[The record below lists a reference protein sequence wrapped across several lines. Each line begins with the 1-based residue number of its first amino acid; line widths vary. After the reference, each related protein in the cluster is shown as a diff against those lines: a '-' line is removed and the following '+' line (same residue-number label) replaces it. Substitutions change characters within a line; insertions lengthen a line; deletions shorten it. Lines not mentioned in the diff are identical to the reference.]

1 MLSVDQLLTP
11 LTEAQVK
18 TKLYDLAAALGLPT
32 TSWFAGAPT
41 RTLIAILSAI
51 YGAFLAPLIV
61 TITKSGFLDDAEG
74 GWLTLLASS
83 VYGVTRRDAT
93 FAAGSVTLDNAGGGV
108 YPFEIGEC
116 VFKNSTTDATY
127 INTEAFTLGAL
138 EVGKVVAVRAQDIG
152 SAGNA
157 AATEIDALVTT
168 LEGVTVSNADD
179 LAGVDEESD
188 PDLRQRC
195 RDKLGALSPDG
206 PAAAYRYVALTP
218 ELNGGASVT
227 RAKVLPATGDYTVT
241 VALADATGAAS
252 APDIALVQAGLDEW
266 ATPDNT
272 VATAQACAE
281 TPFTVTMQV
290 HVNAAAGLTDGEW
303 QDLIAAEVVAW
314 VRALPIGGIELIPG
328 VGAIPWR
335 TLVGLVERIRPTAT
349 SPYWVLHATLNSE
362 ADFALNDDAVATID
376 LVDVTVTI
384 TQVTVQG

>member
-1 MLSVDQLLTP
+1 MLSIDQLLTP
-11 LTEAQVK
+11 LTAAQFK

-41 RTLIAILSAI
+41 RTLIAITAEI
-51 YGAFLAPLIV
+51 YGAFVAPLIV

-74 GWLTLLASS
+74 GWLTLLAST

-93 FAAGSVTLDNAGGGV
+93 FAAGEVTLDNAGGGV
-108 YPFEIGEC
+108 YSFEIGEC

-127 INTEAFTLGAL
+127 VNTEAFTLGAL
-138 EVGKVVAVRAQDIG
+138 EVGKVVAIRAQDIG

-157 AATEIDALVTT
+157 AATEIDTLVTA
-168 LEGVTVSNADD
+168 LDSVTVSNAND

-241 VALADATGAAS
+241 VVVADATGAPT
-252 APDIALVQAGLDEW
+252 APDVALVQAGIDEW

-272 VATAQACAE
+272 VATVAACTE
-281 TPFTVTMQV
+281 TPFTADTTIY
-290 HVNAAAGLTDGEW
+290 VNAAAGLTDAEW
-303 QDLIAAEVVAW
+303 QALVKEQVVAW
-314 VRALPIGGIELIPG
+314 VRALPIGGIELTPG
-328 VGAIPWR
+328 TGIIPWR
-335 TLVGLVERIRPTAT
+335 SLVGIIERTRQST
-349 SPYWVLHATLNSE
+349 SEPYWVLHATLTSE
-362 ADFALNDDAVATID
+362 ADFPLADDAVATID
-376 LVDVTVTI
+376 LADVTVTVN
-384 TQVTVQG
+384 QVTQQ